1 MSRYRITYTHE
12 LKPEVVLEVVGTKER
27 EEDGRMYI
35 RRIDGIIVDMPTAN
49 ITEEVEIG

>member
-1 MSRYRITYTHE
+1 MKYRITYTHE
-12 LKPEVVLEVVGTKER
+12 LKPEVTLEVVGTKER

-35 RRIDGIIVDMPTAN
+35 RRIDGMIIDMPTSN

>member
-1 MSRYRITYTHE
+1 MSKYRITYNHE
-12 LKPEVVLEVVGTKER
+12 IKDSVVLEVVGTKER

-35 RRIDGIIVDMPTAN
+35 RRIDGIIVDMPVAN

>member
-1 MSRYRITYTHE
+1 MSKYRITYNHE
-12 LKPEVVLEVVGTKER
+12 IKDGVVLEVVGTKER

-49 ITEEVEIG
+49 ITEEVEIT